1 MGWFA
6 DYVYIMCYLNLFSS
20 PSGDGLVLH
29 FRVPTVQHHRFSSPS
44 GDGLVPVA
52 QYIFDSPIGFRPRLG
67 MGWFPEDIKSKMQ
80 YFRPRLGMGWF
91 ISISLYVIWFRDFRP
106 RLGMGWFR
114 ILKVKKIRLKIFV
127 PEWGWVGS
135 YQPLHLSGN
144 LNNFRPRVGMGWF
157 AKISFVQPIRPLFSS
172 PLGDGLVQS
181 LLYHPKACFSFSSPS
196 GDGLV
201 RVLAT
206 EPCPN
211 LLRFSSPSG
220 DGLAL
225 WEKSKENYANRFR
238 PRVGMGW
245 LAVIKMYMKLFQ
257 MFSSPSG
264 DGLVRIVAGSM
275 EQSSFSS
282 PLGDGLVLQI
292 LTEILKN

>member
-1 MGWFA
+1 MKEFYFRPRLGMGWFLIKVCMK
-6 DYVYIMCYLNLFSS
+6 YGVKL
-20 PSGDGLVLH
+20 
-29 FRVPTVQHHRFSSPS
+29 FSSPS

-172 PLGDGLVQS
+172 P
-181 LLYHPKACFSFSSPS
+181 S

-201 RVLAT
+201 PPV
-206 EPCPN
+206 EFYN
-211 LLRFSSPSG
+211 LHQ
-220 DGLAL
+220 
-225 WEKSKENYANRFR
+225 KSIFVPEWGWVGSADFNRNF
-238 PRVGMGW
+238 
-245 LAVIKMYMKLFQ
+245 KKL
-257 MFSSPSG
+257 SNT
-264 DGLVRIVAGSM
+264 I
-275 EQSSFSS
+275 
-282 PLGDGLVLQI
+282 
-292 LTEILKN
+292 